1 VWGPSGGTHST
12 GTDTKS
18 GAAARTFLLSFKRAL
33 SVRTLPLAAL
43 AFLVGR
49 ATVLQ
54 TMSPFG
60 LALFAAVLALG
71 PPRAR
76 AGLAAGAAALGILS
90 TGAADRCLEFAGA
103 ALGLAVL
110 TVAFERQARAKTAL
124 TPAALA
130 FTVTVLAGTTRAVL
144 VDPTPYQFLMVFF
157 SALLTFIL
165 TLVYSAALPPIVHFR
180 RARVAG
186 PEEVIAVA
194 VAGATA
200 LAGLSGLTWAGV
212 KPSGVISGLVILTAA
227 VAGGGGVGAVVG
239 TVSGIITA
247 LCGAGGLS
255 LVGLQAFSGLV
266 AGSFREF
273 GKKAGAAGY
282 FFGLLLVTPLLDEGG
297 LLRGLILEGALA
309 ALAFLAV
316 PGSALG
322 RIRAALEDHRKVE
335 AGTFP
340 DPPSHERMGRKLIDL
355 GQVFEQ
361 LAAALKEVGVTA
373 PAAPAPSGPA
383 DPSAAAG
390 GPSLESLAEAACRV
404 CQACRLFRSCWK
416 GDLDRTRG
424 AMSGLLEI
432 TVTQGQLEARDVP
445 AHIRKRCIHLGEL
458 VTTMN
463 FLHEIA
469 ALNRHWRKKLDESR
483 GIVSHQLDSLSAIL
497 RSLGEGLSEEVETD
511 RALADETA
519 RRLRR
524 CGFPVHGVRVSRVA
538 DGRPELT
545 VAAEACESGDACREV
560 ALPQASAVLGRSLAV
575 VETRCEEA
583 ADNPGCLFKLSVPRQ
598 LDFRIGV
605 AQARKSPGGISGDTY
620 LIRELPGNRLAAVLS
635 DGTGAG
641 PRAAAESQSIV
652 KMLEELFALGFDT
665 EMTVRTIN
673 SMLLLRSTQERFATL
688 DLLTVDL
695 FDGQAR
701 FIKVGASPSY
711 LRRGGEVSVIHSPNL
726 PLGVLPDVSTEGR
739 LHMLHPGDLV
749 VMATDGLTSLPERD
763 SGAAAREGWVVRLLR
778 EVGDAG
784 AQEVAD
790 ALVEAVVSMSRRRL
804 GIAAGAGS
812 GPAVYQ
818 GLRDD
823 ITVVALRLGPRE
835 TV

>member
-1 VWGPSGGTHST
+1 VGTLRGHPLHRHRHEVSCPGPAAGL
-12 GTDTKS
+12 

-297 LLRGLILEGALA
+297 LLRGLILEGA
-309 ALAFLAV
+309 F
-316 PGSALG
+316 SALG

-390 GPSLESLAEAACRV
+390 GPSRAARLSRVWPRLPAGCARPAASSDPAGRVTSTAPEGPCRV
-404 CQACRLFRSCWK
+404 CW
-416 GDLDRTRG
+416 
-424 AMSGLLEI
+424 
-432 TVTQGQLEARDVP
+432 
-445 AHIRKRCIHLGEL
+445 
-458 VTTMN
+458 
-463 FLHEIA
+463 
-469 ALNRHWRKKLDESR
+469 
-483 GIVSHQLDSLSAIL
+483 
-497 RSLGEGLSEEVETD
+497 
-511 RALADETA
+511 
-519 RRLRR
+519 
-524 CGFPVHGVRVSRVA
+524 
-538 DGRPELT
+538 
-545 VAAEACESGDACREV
+545 
-560 ALPQASAVLGRSLAV
+560 
-575 VETRCEEA
+575 
-583 ADNPGCLFKLSVPRQ
+583 
-598 LDFRIGV
+598 
-605 AQARKSPGGISGDTY
+605 KSP
-620 LIRELPGNRLAAVLS
+620 
-635 DGTGAG
+635 
-641 PRAAAESQSIV
+641 
-652 KMLEELFALGFDT
+652 
-665 EMTVRTIN
+665 
-673 SMLLLRSTQERFATL
+673 
-688 DLLTVDL
+688 
-695 FDGQAR
+695 
-701 FIKVGASPSY
+701 
-711 LRRGGEVSVIHSPNL
+711 
-726 PLGVLPDVSTEGR
+726 
-739 LHMLHPGDLV
+739 
-749 VMATDGLTSLPERD
+749 
-763 SGAAAREGWVVRLLR
+763 
-778 EVGDAG
+778 
-784 AQEVAD
+784 
-790 ALVEAVVSMSRRRL
+790 
-804 GIAAGAGS
+804 
-812 GPAVYQ
+812 
-818 GLRDD
+818 
-823 ITVVALRLGPRE
+823 
-835 TV
+835 